1 MLDKPNKEEQQAIKS
16 LANSSLSF
24 NKYISY
30 LIRCLEL
37 VREANDDLDLNKVQV
52 GQGVAKALK
61 AQIII
66 LKDLTGVK

>member
-1 MLDKPNKEEQQAIKS
+1 
-16 LANSSLSF
+16 
-24 NKYISY
+24 

-61 AQIII
+61 AQIRI